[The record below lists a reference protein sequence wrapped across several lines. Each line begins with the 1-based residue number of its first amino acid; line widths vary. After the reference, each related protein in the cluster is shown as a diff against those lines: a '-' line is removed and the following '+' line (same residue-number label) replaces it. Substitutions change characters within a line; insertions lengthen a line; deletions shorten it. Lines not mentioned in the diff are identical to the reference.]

1 VEEQVRLVKVRTQ
14 LLVAFLLL
22 AVVPLASIV
31 LYSYS
36 ASERAFKRAVAA
48 EAQVLAEE
56 TGVRLST
63 LREELEDRLAG
74 LEVLPVR
81 NLQMGES
88 GEAGAVYT
96 ELMVRM
102 GESADLVDLIEFTPA
117 APADSPEGMPTTTP
131 EPFFIYPSRVL
142 AEAIDKLSTQQLL
155 LEDSGLSE
163 RYLQEAIDQA
173 VRERRS
179 LQEGELSA
187 LDASVSETERLL
199 GSEFTIAVRSGREI
213 IGHLKAHVPA
223 SQIVRQVLSR
233 TPRSEGEIPY
243 AVDDERTLY
252 VDRPEDRARLEGV
265 LPAAGEDGLGD
276 GASPR
281 GWIIAETPDP
291 ESGLTFGIARP
302 IGGALKEIRQ
312 TAVRSLAYGLS
323 LVLVALAGVFV
334 LSSRM
339 TQNLDLLTAGAE
351 KLAGGDL
358 ETRVTVRSRNEFGR
372 LAGTFNRMAG
382 ELAEKQRRL
391 LEEEELRREQEVE
404 RRLLE
409 AENQRKGRDLEEAR
423 QFQMSL
429 LPKTLPQ
436 HPDLEVAVFMK
447 TATEVGGDYYD
458 FFPSASGALT
468 AAIGDAA
475 GHGARAGTMVTVV
488 KGLLSAAAEEDLPQT
503 LANATSAI
511 KRMELGRMNMAL
523 TLLRI
528 DGRRIA
534 VSAAGMPPA
543 LLYSRRHRRL
553 QEIELVGTPL
563 GSLADASYQLWES
576 EISGGD
582 TVLLMTDGFPELL
595 NGDEEAMGYERVR
608 SIFSA
613 SQAKSPQQII
623 DELSGEAEA
632 WTGGRPPHDDITFV
646 VLRVK

>member
-1 VEEQVRLVKVRTQ
+1 MKVRTQ

-22 AVVPLASIV
+22 AVVPLTSIV

-36 ASERAFKRAVAA
+36 ASQRAFKRAVAA
-48 EAQVLAEE
+48 EAQILAKE
-56 TGVRLST
+56 TGRRLST

-74 LEVLPVR
+74 LDVLPVR
-81 NLQMGES
+81 DLQVGEA

-117 APADSPEGMPTTTP
+117 VTADSLSGSPDTTP

-155 LEDSGLSE
+155 LEDSGLSDK
-163 RYLQEAIDQA
+163 YLQEAIRQA
-173 VRERRS
+173 VRGRTS

-187 LDASVSETERLL
+187 LDASNSETERLL

-213 IGHLKAHVPA
+213 VGHLKAHVPA

-243 AVDDERTLY
+243 ALDDERTLY
-252 VDRPEDRARLEGV
+252 VDRPEDRLGLEGI
-265 LPAAGEDGLGD
+265 LPTAGTGGTGGERL
-276 GASPR
+276 PP

-302 IGGALKEIRQ
+302 IGGALKDIRQ

-323 LVLVALAGVFV
+323 MVLAALVGVLV

-351 KLAGGDL
+351 RLAGGDL

-391 LEEEELRREQEVE
+391 LEEEALRREQEVE

-409 AENQRKGRDLEEAR
+409 AENERKSRDLEEAR

-429 LPKTLPQ
+429 LPKALPQ
-436 HPDLEVAVFMK
+436 HPDVEVAVFMR

-458 FFPSASGALT
+458 FFPSSSGALT

-488 KGLLSAAAEEDLPQT
+488 KGLLSAAAEEDLPRT
-503 LANATSAI
+503 LASATNAI
-511 KRMELGRMNMAL
+511 KRMGLGRMNMAL

-534 VSAAGMPPA
+534 ISAAGMPPA
-543 LLYSRRHRRL
+543 LLYSHRNQRL
-553 QEIELVGTPL
+553 QEIELVGMPL

-576 EISGGD
+576 ELSGGD

-608 SIFSA
+608 SIFTA
-613 SQAKSPQQII
+613 SHAKSPQQII
-623 DELSGEAEA
+623 DDLSGEAEA
-632 WTGGRPPHDDITFV
+632 WTSGQPPHDDITFV